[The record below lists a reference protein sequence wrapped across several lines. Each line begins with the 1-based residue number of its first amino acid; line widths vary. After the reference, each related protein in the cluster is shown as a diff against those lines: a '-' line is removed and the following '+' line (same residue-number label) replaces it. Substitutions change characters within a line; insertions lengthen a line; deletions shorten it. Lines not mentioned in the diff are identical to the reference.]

1 MNNKTNTELW
11 LSDEYKFDC
20 FSYKRACGVAV
31 TFVLRALEVVS
42 SNPGSGELFF

>member
-1 MNNKTNTELW
+1 MNNKTNTEVR
-11 LSDEYKFDC
+11 LSEYKFGC
-20 FSYKRACGVAV
+20 FSYKRACGVVV

>member
-1 MNNKTNTELW
+1 MNNKTNTELRI
-11 LSDEYKFDC
+11 SEYKFDW

-42 SNPGSGELFF
+42 SNPGSMELFF